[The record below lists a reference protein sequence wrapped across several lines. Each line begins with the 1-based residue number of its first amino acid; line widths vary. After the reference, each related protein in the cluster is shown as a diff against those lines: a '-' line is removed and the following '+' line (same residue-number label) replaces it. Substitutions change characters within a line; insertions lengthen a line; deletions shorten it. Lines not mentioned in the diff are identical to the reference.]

1 MRGNVLILGVP
12 TPTGGGFN
20 VALIPGIMLIA
31 LGGVLIFAA
40 VYHVRA
46 VRAAKRPK

>member
-1 MRGNVLILGVP
+1 LIYG
-12 TPTGGGFN
+12 TPPPGGGFN

-31 LGGVLIFAA
+31 LSGVLIFAA

-46 VRAAKRPK
+46 VRAAKRSK